1 MSNKQQ
7 ILVILEPDNH
17 PLEVVERT
25 AWIAAQNGFDVTLL
39 WCDPDVG
46 PVGTHFLVSNEARD
60 IGEEIR
66 AVQNQIIED
75 LAKPL
80 RDKGLSVSTEVLEE
94 RPIAEGILRYVLNL
108 NPAYLVKGTQYH
120 DAAERAIF
128 VDTDW
133 HLLRSCTCPLWLV
146 KTGKMPDKPIIVAT
160 VDPMHSHDKPA
171 ALDQII
177 VDNARRIA
185 ASTDGEVHLLHTYHW
200 LKRVGAAANRTFKPI
215 RIEVDEIEGR
225 MRGEHRKKLDAL
237 AAANDIDAAHTHQLP
252 GAARE
257 MIPAFVRSQ
266 EANLVV
272 MGALARW
279 GLKRAVIGSTAERV
293 LDQLPCDILLVRL
306 AN

>member
-17 PLEVVERT
+17 PLDVVERT
-25 AWIAAQNGFDVTLL
+25 AWIAAQNDFDVTLL

-46 PVGTHFLVSNEARD
+46 PAGTHFLVSNEARD

-66 AVQNQIIED
+66 VMQNQIIED

-80 RDKGLSVSTEVLEE
+80 KDKGLSVGTQVLEE
-94 RPIAEGILRYVLNL
+94 RPIAEGVLQQVL
-108 NPAYLVKGTQYH
+108 DLKPAYLVKGTQYH

-133 HLLRSCTCPLWLV
+133 HLMRSCPCPLWLV
-146 KTGKMPDKPIIVAT
+146 KTGKMPDKPRIVAT

-171 ALDQII
+171 ALDQVI

-185 ASTDGEVHLLHTYHW
+185 AATDGEVHLLHTYHW
-200 LKRVGAAANRTFKPI
+200 LQGVGAAANRTFKPI
-215 RIEVDEIEGR
+215 KIQVDEIEGR
-225 MRGEHRKKLDAL
+225 MRDEHQERLDAL
-237 AAANDIDAAHTHQLP
+237 AAANGIDAAHTHQLP

-257 MIPAFVRSQ
+257 LIPAFVRSE
-266 EANLVV
+266 EADLVV

-306 AN
+306 AS